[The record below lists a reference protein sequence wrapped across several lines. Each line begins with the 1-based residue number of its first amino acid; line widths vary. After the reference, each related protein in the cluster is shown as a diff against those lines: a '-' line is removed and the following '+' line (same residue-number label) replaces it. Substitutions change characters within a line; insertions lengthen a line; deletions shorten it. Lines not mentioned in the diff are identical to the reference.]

1 MPHDQR
7 GPWAEAGLGF
17 CAGLRSERSKQRL
30 CDGDTPAQHQCTGSS
45 RILSS
50 WWLWQVNVA
59 GRAAAVAPGNADTLA
74 AFAGV
79 YQTHHL
85 PTCAGKPSDAAFE
98 LAISVDAAGAQS
110 LGI

>member
-1 MPHDQR
+1 MWAKGR
-7 GPWAEAGLGF
+7 GRVGF
-17 CAGLRSERSKQRL
+17 LHRL
-30 CDGDTPAQHQCTGSS
+30 KIREEQAAMVTPGQHQCTGSS

-85 PTCAGKPSDAAFE
+85 PSCAGKPSDAGFE
-98 LAISVDAAGAQS
+98 LAISVDATGA
-110 LGI
+110 